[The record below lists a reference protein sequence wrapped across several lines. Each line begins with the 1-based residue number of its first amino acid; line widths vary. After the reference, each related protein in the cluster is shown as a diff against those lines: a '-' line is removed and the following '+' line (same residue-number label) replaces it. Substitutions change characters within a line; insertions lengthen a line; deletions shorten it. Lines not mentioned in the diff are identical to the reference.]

1 MNVLVWKNSSKRVP
15 SLVTRNTALRA
26 TPFLRTMSQFRVIE
40 HTVRAQHIRDRFG
53 ATEPGQANKLRLA
66 VKQYIPK
73 SNEKPSP
80 GDVTIIGAHANGFPK
95 EMYEPLWDDLEQRMS
110 SLGRRI
116 RSIWIADVAHQGQS
130 SVLNERILGN
140 DPSWNDHA
148 RDLLFLI
155 NQYQDEMPHPIIGV
169 GHSMGGMHL
178 ASLALLHPSLLQALV
193 LIDPVIQTE
202 NPSKDYAPASS
213 YRRDIWPT
221 KEDAI
226 QRFQNNKVYQKW
238 DPRVFEKYVEY
249 GLREVPTEIY
259 PEPSELGPQ
268 PVTLTT
274 PKAQEVFTFLRP
286 NYEGG
291 RVDLDKGEW
300 QTEMHPDDLEEDYP
314 FYRPEPAQLF
324 RRLGEMIPSVLYVF
338 GETSELSSPAARQAK
353 LDVTGTGVGGNGGF
367 RRQRVKEVTLP
378 TGHLV
383 PMERVMDCANAIAT
397 FSDAELSRWDA
408 ERQKYL
414 RRWNAIPRRDK
425 ITVDDKWKQHIGTL
439 SRKPKL

>member
-1 MNVLVWKNSSKRVP
+1 MNVLAWRNNARRVT
-15 SLVTRNTALRA
+15 SLTTRNTVLRA
-26 TPFLRTMSQFRVIE
+26 KSFVRTMSQFRVVE

-95 EMYEPLWDDLEQRMS
+95 
-110 SLGRRI
+110 
-116 RSIWIADVAHQGQS
+116 
-130 SVLNERILGN
+130 
-140 DPSWNDHA
+140 
-148 RDLLFLI
+148 
-155 NQYQDEMPHPIIGV
+155 
-169 GHSMGGMHL
+169 
-178 ASLALLHPSLLQALV
+178 ALV

-202 NPSKDYAPASS
+202 NPSKDYAPPSS
-213 YRRDIWPT
+213 YRRDIWAT
-221 KEDAI
+221 KQDAI

-238 DPRVFEKYVEY
+238 EPRVLEKYVEY

-259 PEPSELGPQ
+259 PEPTELGSQ

-286 NYEGG
+286 TYEGG
-291 RVDLDKGEW
+291 RVDVEQGEW
-300 QTEMHPDDLEEDYP
+300 QNEMHPDDFEESYP

-324 RRLGEMIPSVLYVF
+324 RRLGEMKPSVLYIF
-338 GETSELSSPAARQAK
+338 GESSELSSPAARQAK
-353 LDVTGTGVGGNGGF
+353 MDVTGTGVGGNGGVS
-367 RRQRVKEVTLP
+367 RQRVKEVTLP

-408 ERQKYL
+408 ERQTYL
-414 RRWNAIPRRDK
+414 QRWSAIPRRDK
-425 ITVDDKWKQHIGTL
+425 ITVDDKWKQHIGRL

>member
-1 MNVLVWKNSSKRVP
+1 
-15 SLVTRNTALRA
+15 
-26 TPFLRTMSQFRVIE
+26 
-40 HTVRAQHIRDRFG
+40 
-53 ATEPGQANKLRLA
+53 
-66 VKQYIPK
+66 
-73 SNEKPSP
+73 
-80 GDVTIIGAHANGFPK
+80 
-95 EMYEPLWDDLEQRMS
+95 
-110 SLGRRI
+110 
-116 RSIWIADVAHQGQS
+116 
-130 SVLNERILGN
+130 
-140 DPSWNDHA
+140 
-148 RDLLFLI
+148 
-155 NQYQDEMPHPIIGV
+155 MPHPIIGV

-178 ASLALLHPSLLQALV
+178 ANLALLHPSLLQALV

-226 QRFQNNKVYQKW
+226 QRFQNNKVYLKW

-286 NYEGG
+286 KYEGG
-291 RVDLDKGEW
+291 RVDLERGEW
-300 QTEMHPDDLEEDYP
+300 QNEMHPDDLEEGYP

-324 RRLGEMIPSVLYVF
+324 RRLGEMKPSVLYVF

-353 LDVTGTGVGGNGGF
+353 MDITGTGIGGNGGV